1 MSHSPIWRQCWFACF
16 FIQICNLAEVV
27 VIHETTKAHGYKRKE
42 ATKIKEYHY
51 RYYLLSCWNLV
62 QKYGDFL
69 MKNVR
74 DLATRKLEKLFLCP
88 FSKSIT
94 PL

>member
-1 MSHSPIWRQCWFACF
+1 MA
-16 FIQICNLAEVV
+16 
-27 VIHETTKAHGYKRKE
+27 TKEKE
-42 ATKIKEYHY
+42 ENKIKEYHY

-62 QKYGDFL
+62 QKYGVFFF
-69 MKNVR
+69 KNVR

-88 FSKSIT
+88 FSKSIL